1 MRARL
6 ILVLNTLVICSLLAL
21 GVPLAMSIVRQHQ
34 EALFQDRLDDTTRFA
49 AIAVGAPIGAS
60 SSDVGSELTRY
71 RQLYGVSAAVVDRQR
86 STWVSTPG
94 YPGNETADVEAGLR
108 QAFAGRHS
116 TEFRTIWPWDDR
128 PLVVTAPVT
137 RYGDVIG
144 AVVTV
149 SSTDRMRS
157 AVTGDWSVLAA
168 AEAVAVLLF
177 LALAHLLATWVL
189 RPVRALDATTHTI
202 ATGRLDVRAPAATGP
217 PELRRLT
224 TSFNEMVQK
233 VEATMERQRAFVA
246 DASHQL
252 RNPLSAVMLRLEGL
266 ALSLPPGS
274 EEELQDLRQEAQRL
288 TRVLDDLLELALA
301 EEGGSEVETID
312 VAVLVD
318 ERVTAW
324 QIVADQRAI
333 EVRRSWEGP
342 VLGAADPTGVGSAF
356 DAVIDN
362 ALKFSPEGSAVT
374 VEVAEVGDD
383 VEIRVTDEGSGLPPE
398 ELARIGDRFWR
409 SPGHQNIDGSGLGI
423 SVACTLL
430 EASGG
435 RLTVAAAEGT
445 GLRVTMA
452 VPAVKV

>member
-21 GVPLAMSIVRQHQ
+21 GVPLATSIVRQHQ
-34 EALFQDRLDDTTRFA
+34 DALFQDRLDDTTRFA
-49 AIAVGAPIGAS
+49 SIAAGAPLGAS
-60 SSDVGSELTRY
+60 SDIGAELTRY
-71 RQLYGVSAAVVDRQR
+71 HDVYGVAAAVVDRQH
-86 STWVSTPG
+86 STLVTTAG
-94 YPGNETADVEAGLR
+94 YPGTDAAAVRAGLR

-116 TEFRTIWPWDDR
+116 ANGDTIWPWEHG

-137 RYGDVIG
+137 RNGDVVG

-149 SSTDRMRS
+149 SPTGRMRA

-168 AEAVAVLLF
+168 VEAVAVLLF
-177 LALAHLLATWVL
+177 LALAHLLATWIL
-189 RPVRALDATTHTI
+189 RPVRALDTVTHTI
-202 ATGRLDVRAPAATGP
+202 ATGRLDARVAGASGP

-274 EEELQDLRQEAQRL
+274 EEEIKDLRHEAERL

-301 EEGGSEVETID
+301 EEGGATVETID
-312 VAVLVD
+312 LAVLVD

-324 QIVADQRAI
+324 QVVADARAI
-333 EVRRSWEGP
+333 EVRRKWAGP
-342 VLGAADPTGVGSAF
+342 VLGAADPTGLGSAF

-374 VEVAEVGDD
+374 VELAEVGDD

-409 SPGHQNIDGSGLGI
+409 SPGHQNVDGSGLGL
-423 SVACTLL
+423 SVARTLL

-435 RLTVAAAEGT
+435 RLEIAAADGA

-452 VPAVKV
+452 VSAVGA

>member
-21 GVPLAMSIVRQHQ
+21 GVPLATSIVRQHQ
-34 EALFQDRLDDTTRFA
+34 DALFQDRLDDTTRFA
-49 AIAVGAPIGAS
+49 SIAAGAPLGAS
-60 SSDVGSELTRY
+60 SDIGAELTRY
-71 RQLYGVSAAVVDRQR
+71 HDVYGVAAAVVDRQH
-86 STWVSTPG
+86 STLVATAG
-94 YPGNETADVEAGLR
+94 YPGDDADDVRAGLR

-116 TEFRTIWPWDDR
+116 ANSDTIWPWEHG
-128 PLVVTAPVT
+128 PLVVTVPVT
-137 RYGDVIG
+137 RNGDVVG

-149 SSTDRMRS
+149 SPTGRMRA

-168 AEAVAVLLF
+168 VEAVAVLLF
-177 LALAHLLATWVL
+177 LALAHLLATWIL
-189 RPVRALDATTHTI
+189 RPVRALDAVTHTI
-202 ATGRLDVRAPAATGP
+202 ATGRLDARVAGASGP

-274 EEELQDLRQEAQRL
+274 EEEIKDLRHEAERL

-301 EEGGSEVETID
+301 EEGGATVETID
-312 VAVLVD
+312 LAVLVD

-324 QIVADQRAI
+324 QVVADARAI
-333 EVRRSWEGP
+333 EVRRRWAGP
-342 VLGAADPTGVGSAF
+342 VLGAADPTGLGSAF

-374 VEVAEVGDD
+374 VELAEVGDD
-383 VEIRVTDEGSGLPPE
+383 VEISVTDEGSGLPPE

-409 SPGHQNIDGSGLGI
+409 SPGHQNVDGSGLGL
-423 SVACTLL
+423 SVARTLL

-435 RLTVAAAEGT
+435 RLEIAAADGA

-452 VPAVKV
+452 VPAVGA

>member
-21 GVPLAMSIVRQHQ
+21 GVPLATSIVRQHQ
-34 EALFQDRLDDTTRFA
+34 DALFQDRLDDTTRFA
-49 AIAVGAPIGAS
+49 SIVAGEPLGSSPSEIGGELDRYH
-60 SSDVGSELTRY
+60 DV
-71 RQLYGVSAAVVDRQR
+71 YGTSAAVVDRQR
-86 STWVSTPG
+86 STLFATPG
-94 YPGNETADVEAGLR
+94 FPGGDADDVRAGLR

-116 TEFRTIWPWDDR
+116 ADTGTIWPWDDG
-128 PLVVTAPVT
+128 PLVVAAPVT
-137 RYGDVIG
+137 RNGDVVG

-149 SSTDRMRS
+149 SPTGRMRS
-157 AVTGDWSVLAA
+157 AVTRDWALLAA

-177 LALAHLLATWVL
+177 LALAHLVATWIL
-189 RPVRALDATTHTI
+189 RPVRALDAVTHTI
-202 ATGRLDVRAPAATGP
+202 ATGRLDVRVPAATGP

-224 TSFNEMVQK
+224 ASFNEMVQK

-274 EEELQDLRQEAQRL
+274 EEEIQDLRHEAERL

-301 EEGGSEVETID
+301 EENGATVETID
-312 VAVLVD
+312 LAVLVD

-324 QIVADQRAI
+324 QVVADRRAI
-333 EVRRSWEGP
+333 EVRRRWTGP
-342 VLGAADPTGVGSAF
+342 VLGSADPTGLGSAF

-374 VEVAEVGDD
+374 VEVAETGGD

-409 SPGHQNIDGSGLGI
+409 SPGHQNVDGSGLGL
-423 SVACTLL
+423 SVARTLL

-435 RLTVAAAEGT
+435 RLEIAAADGA

-452 VPAVKV
+452 VPAAGV

>member
-21 GVPLAMSIVRQHQ
+21 GVPLATSIVRQHQ
-34 EALFQDRLDDTTRFA
+34 DALFQDRLDDTSRFA
-49 AIAVGAPIGAS
+49 SIVAGEPLGTSPSEIG
-60 SSDVGSELTRY
+60 EEITRY
-71 RQLYGVSAAVVDRQR
+71 HDVYGTAAAVVDRQR
-86 STWVSTPG
+86 SILLDTPG
-94 YPGNETADVEAGLR
+94 YPGNDADGVRVGLR

-116 TEFRTIWPWDDR
+116 ADTGTIWPWEDG
-128 PLVVTAPVT
+128 PLVVAAPVT
-137 RYGDVIG
+137 RNGDVVG

-149 SSTDRMRS
+149 SPTGRMRA
-157 AVTGDWSVLAA
+157 AVARDWALLAA

-177 LALAHLLATWVL
+177 LALAHLVATWIL
-189 RPVRALDATTHTI
+189 RPVRALDAVTHTI
-202 ATGRLDVRAPAATGP
+202 ATGRLDVRVPAATGP

-224 TSFNEMVQK
+224 ASFNEMVQK

-274 EEELQDLRQEAQRL
+274 EEEIQDLRHEAERL

-301 EEGGSEVETID
+301 EEHGATVEAID
-312 VAVLVD
+312 LAVLVD

-324 QIVADQRAI
+324 QVVADRRAI
-333 EVRRSWEGP
+333 EVRRRWTGP
-342 VLGAADPTGVGSAF
+342 VLGAADPTGLGSAF

-374 VEVAEVGDD
+374 VELAEIGGD

-409 SPGHQNIDGSGLGI
+409 SPGHQNVDGSGLGL
-423 SVACTLL
+423 SVARTLL

-435 RLTVAAAEGT
+435 RLEIAAADGA

-452 VPAVKV
+452 VPSVTV